1 MNIFEKIINDKLS
14 FGELLLVSVIFTIG
28 ILLSLN
34 FIVLIV
40 IKIKDLITIKHISKA
55 LDINYKNRTPVVITT
70 LDEFHLKLTGVV
82 KDLHDRTR
90 YPTKIIN
97 IVCLDFHRF
106 ELFFD
111 MIHETK
117 YKEHNFEMVS
127 CSNYDD
133 PIVFLFPKEIEF
145 NPGPAIHE
153 RGDLE

>member
-14 FGELLLVSVIFTIG
+14 FGELLLCSVIFTIG
-28 ILLSLN
+28 ILACLY
-34 FIVLIV
+34 FIILIFT
-40 IKIKDLITIKHISKA
+40 KIKYLITIKHIVKA

-70 LDEFHLKLTGVV
+70 LDEFHLKLTGAV
-82 KDLHDRTR
+82 KDLHNRTR
-90 YPTKIIN
+90 YPIKIIN

-117 YKEHNFEMVS
+117 YKEHDFEMVS

-145 NPGPAIHE
+145 NPGPVIHE